1 MCEEE
6 GLPRLGTISF
16 SSANLSIMW
25 WQKGVSQQPSHHII
39 GRIFEEVNESM
50 SQTRY
55 SWPPL
60 TVYSVVLIAML

>member
-16 SSANLSIMW
+16 SSANLPIMW

-50 SQTRY
+50 SKHGIVGLLCRC
-55 SWPPL
+55 
-60 TVYSVVLIAML
+60 TV